1 MHKLARKIIKQ
12 NRPLQLRETKMEKK
26 EEEIQI
32 RLVLKGDLAKRF
44 SYLKDRLGIH
54 NNSELV
60 RLLISQEYQRL
71 VGSIG

>member
-1 MHKLARKIIKQ
+1 
-12 NRPLQLRETKMEKK
+12 MEKK

-32 RLVLKGDLAKRF
+32 RLVLKGDLARRF

-71 VGSIG
+71 AGSR